1 MKRLF
6 KQALV
11 SNDAQKANP
20 GCPCKDNKQEGTP
33 TSQEA
38 SGQLAQQTQS
48 KQKMDSEVESELSF
62 PDSDSEMEKGNAG
75 Q

>member
-1 MKRLF
+1 MKKLF
-6 KQALV
+6 KLVLV
-11 SNDAQKANP
+11 SKDAQKANS
-20 GCPCKDNKQEGTP
+20 GYPCKDNKKRGTT

-48 KQKMDSEVESELSF
+48 RQKMDSEVESELSL